1 MTAATAPV
9 AEAAA
14 VEAIAAEAAAAANV
28 VVIDSVNSLTDD
40 ERIAIEALMNLNAS
54 PIPQY
59 KRSND
64 NRKASGNA
72 VQQSWA
78 RRVLLR

>member
-1 MTAATAPV
+1 MVQTRSMSAAAIVGAT
-9 AEAAA
+9 EAAK
-14 VEAIAAEAAAAANV
+14 V
-28 VVIDSVNSLTDD
+28 VVIETLTDD
-40 ERIAIEALMNLNAS
+40 EKLAIEALMNLNPS
-54 PIPQY
+54 PTLQH

-64 NRKASGNA
+64 NRKTTGNA